1 MARLFDGRKA
11 QRNSKRSNAMAYV
24 PLDLSKSLPG
34 SVHTAIRKGVEP
46 LLRDVHW
53 MFATVIGEPTD
64 AVPRRQLRVPI
75 ALVLLA
81 TVDGVST
88 KLLHPQETMSTGV
101 RFKECLNRYFP
112 WDIDP
117 PTGVSSECA
126 AKILYD
132 FFRNPLV
139 HRLGWHTGE
148 HSVVRIGQVFRG
160 TDDPEKGVEDLERLT
175 EKPSSEPCLVVTPD
189 KKVLWLDPFY
199 WGVRKLVE
207 RWSYDDTQV
216 SFADE
221 KLALRVVEGGGSRLG
236 AEKRTDG
243 A

>member
-1 MARLFDGRKA
+1 
-11 QRNSKRSNAMAYV
+11 MAYV
-24 PLDLSKSLPG
+24 PLDLSKSLPD
-34 SVHTAIRKGVEP
+34 SVYTAIRKGVEP

-64 AVPRRQLRVPI
+64 VGPPRQLQVPI

-81 TVDGVST
+81 TVEGVST
-88 KLLHPQETMSTGV
+88 KLFHPQEKMQTGD

-117 PTGVSSECA
+117 PTGVSSQCA

-160 TDDPEKGVEDLERLT
+160 TDDPEKGVEDLERRAK
-175 EKPSSEPCLVVTPD
+175 KPYSEPCLDVTPER
-189 KKVLWLDPFY
+189 KVLCLDPFY

-207 RWSYDDTQV
+207 RWSHDDTQV
-216 SFADE
+216 SLADT
-221 KLALRVVEGGGSRLG
+221 KLSRRVDEGGGDRLG
-236 AEKRTDG
+236 AKKDTDD

>member
-53 MFATVIGEPTD
+53 MLATVIGEPTD
-64 AVPRRQLRVPI
+64 AVPRRQLQVPI

-81 TVDGVST
+81 TVEGVST
-88 KLLHPQETMSTGV
+88 KLLHPQETMSIGV

-132 FFRNPLV
+132 FFSKP
-139 HRLGWHTGE
+139 
-148 HSVVRIGQVFRG
+148 
-160 TDDPEKGVEDLERLT
+160 
-175 EKPSSEPCLVVTPD
+175 PSS
-189 KKVLWLDPFY
+189 
-199 WGVRKLVE
+199 
-207 RWSYDDTQV
+207 S
-216 SFADE
+216 
-221 KLALRVVEGGGSRLG
+221 SRMAHG
-236 AEKRTDG
+236 
-243 A
+243 